1 MTTTEHLIADH
12 TLGELLDSLAAHTPA
27 PGGGTAAALAGA
39 AGAGLVEMAA
49 RFTLGRDAYADR
61 HARMAQIRKR
71 AEQLRERLVALAQ
84 RELHAYE
91 PVLAALA
98 LSDADP
104 GRSGRVRDAL
114 SLAADSPLAV
124 AVAAAEVAELGTELT
139 VSGNQR
145 VAGDAITGTLLAE
158 AACRAAGRLVEI
170 NLGREPG
177 DPRLSEAADLARRS
191 AAARSRAL
199 DEDDG

>member
-1 MTTTEHLIADH
+1 MSTTEHLIADH
-12 TLGELLDSLAAHTPA
+12 TLGELLDSLAAQTPA

-39 AGAGLVEMAA
+39 AGAGLVEMAT
-49 RFTLGRDAYADR
+49 RFTLGRDDHADR
-61 HARMAQIRKR
+61 HARMAEIWER

-91 PVLAALA
+91 PVLEALA
-98 LSDADP
+98 LSHADRD
-104 GRSGRVRDAL
+104 RSGRVRDAL

-124 AVAAAEVAELGTELT
+124 AVAAAEVAELGAELT
-139 VSGNQR
+139 VSGNHR

-170 NLGREPG
+170 NLAREPG
-177 DPRLSEAADLARRS
+177 DRRVSEAAGLASR
-191 AAARSRAL
+191 AASARSRAL
-199 DEDDG
+199 DEHSG